1 MSDVSFKI
9 SSGLKNIIGREL
21 ITDDFIA
28 VFELVK
34 NSFDADA
41 SSVSVKFQ
49 NTQSTN
55 PSIVIKDNG
64 SGMDKNDILNK
75 WLFVA
80 YSAKKSDTDYRNQIK
95 TDRIFAGAKGIGR
108 FSCDRLGANLKL
120 TTQKKGKASVCHCLS
135 VDWERFEENPE
146 EEFHTITAELIE
158 LDDSPFKQNESGT
171 ILEITEL
178 RSSDWN
184 RKKLLRL
191 RQSLEKLINP
201 NQDNDSNN
209 FSIEIIAPDEQAED
223 LVYLEKNP
231 PEPWKVINGP
241 VKNFIFEILEVKT
254 TQINLEIDETHEF
267 LVTQLHDRGTLIYEL
282 IERNPYPN
290 DLSSISITLF
300 NMDNSAKHTFT
311 RRMGLPAVQFGSVFL
326 YKNGFRIH
334 PYGDPQNDSL
344 GIDRRKQQGYNRYL
358 GSREL
363 LGRIEIHGEN
373 REFQE
378 TSSRD
383 GGLIQNS
390 ALESLLSLFFRYAL
404 PRLEK
409 YVVDLR
415 KFGKGLGISSKSS
428 EEIPE
433 VKDPNSAELRNR
445 TLDIVTGLTR
455 SKNVV
460 DIRYDPDVLNI
471 LENRSSDSL
480 NSLLGNLKR
489 ISAEQSDT
497 KFYDEIAKAEK
508 QITILQKAREE
519 AEKET
524 EKERERV
531 ELAEKETRES
541 IERAQVAEEKARQ
554 AEVEARTASEKAAAS
569 QDEAQNLNTQNMF
582 LKSVLSK
589 DLEHVIELHHSIGQ
603 DAQTIEQFAA
613 NVLSIIGNEKKA
625 LKPEMVQSVLERISL
640 AARKIITVSRFA
652 TKANFQADIEEIT
665 IDLVTYVKE
674 YLLNVYE
681 GFVLDP
687 YQKRIDIAFNCSNN
701 RKFVTPFKPL
711 NISILLDNLIS
722 NSRKHKSTR
731 IEVSVVDCDNSIL
744 VLSFRDNG
752 QGISKKDASHIF
764 DIGFTR
770 TDGSGLGLHH
780 SYMIMSELEST
791 ITHNENFNDG
801 TEFILTFNKRKD
813 QR

>member
-1 MSDVSFKI
+1 MSNVSFRI
-9 SSGLKNIIGREL
+9 SSGLKDIIGREL

-41 SSVSVKFQ
+41 SNVSVTFQ
-49 NTQSTN
+49 NLQSTN

-64 SGMDKNDILNK
+64 NGMDEDDILNK

-120 TTQKKGKASVCHCLS
+120 TTKKNGKTSISYRLS

-146 EEFHTITAELIE
+146 EEFHTITADLIE
-158 LDDSPFKQNESGT
+158 LDDSPFAQKESGT

-178 RSSDWN
+178 RSADWE

-191 RQSLEKLINP
+191 RHSLEKLINP

-209 FSIEIIAPDEQAED
+209 FSIEIIAPGEQAED
-223 LVYLEKNP
+223 LVYLEKDP

-241 VKNFIFEILEVKT
+241 VKNFIFETLEVKT
-254 TQINLEIDETHEF
+254 TQINLEIDETREF

-282 IERNPYPN
+282 IEHNPYPD

-390 ALESLLSLFFRYAL
+390 AFESLLSLFFRYAL

-415 KFGKGLGISSKSS
+415 KFGKGFDELP
-428 EEIPE
+428 EI
-433 VKDPNSAELRNR
+433 KDANSAELRNI
-445 TLDIVTGLTR
+445 TFDIIAGLTK

-460 DIRYDPDVLNI
+460 DLRYDSDVLNV

-489 ISAEQSDT
+489 ISAEQSDS

-519 AEKET
+519 AEKEA

-531 ELAEKETRES
+531 KLAEQETRES
-541 IERAQVAEEKARQ
+541 IEQAQIAEEQARQ
-554 AEVEARTASEKAAAS
+554 AQLEARAATEQATASE
-569 QDEAQNLNTQNMF
+569 DEAQNLNTQNMF

-613 NVLSIIGNEKKA
+613 NVLSIIVDEKKV

-665 IDLVTYVKE
+665 IDLVTYVRE

-687 YQKRIDIAFNCSNN
+687 YQRRIDITFSYS
-701 RKFVTPFKPL
+701 KDVEFITSFKPL

-722 NSRKHKSTR
+722 NSRKHKATK
-731 IEVSVVDCDNSIL
+731 IEVNVVSCNDSIL
-744 VLSFRDNG
+744 VISFRDDG
-752 QGISKKDASHIF
+752 KGIPKKNASHIF
-764 DIGFTR
+764 DIGFTT
-770 TDGSGLGLHH
+770 TDGSGLGLYH
-780 SYMIMSELEST
+780 SYMIMSDMDST
-791 ITHNENFNDG
+791 ITHNEESSDG
-801 TEFILTFNKRKD
+801 AEFILTFNK
-813 QR
+813 Q